1 MPVSDVQALM
11 GMVFICVSC
20 FILVVYM
27 FVTARPDRAVQR
39 IHELAGQPREGVR
52 TSFQGLTHSAS
63 AVGALLIPKTTEQR
77 GRLQTRLI
85 HAGYYSPRAM
95 ATFLGIKVLLLI
107 GPMFVGGILGLAGLA
122 PLDQAVLCG
131 ALCGALGLVGPSFWL
146 DKRKAHRQMV
156 FRRALPDALDVL
168 VICLEGGGSLPAA
181 IQRAA
186 GELRVAH
193 PSLADELAIVL
204 REMQLGSSVG
214 AAVRHFGERVDLE
227 EVRGLAAVIIQVE
240 RYGAS
245 LVKALRVHA
254 ETFRQKRLVRA
265 EELAQK
271 ASIKMLAPTVIF
283 IFPAM
288 FLVVLGP
295 TILEIIKVFKGM
307 Q

>member
-1 MPVSDVQALM
+1 MPVSDLQVLM
-11 GMVFICVSC
+11 GLAFVCVSC
-20 FILVVYM
+20 FIVVAYM
-27 FVTARPDRAVQR
+27 FLTAGPDRALQR
-39 IHELAGQPREGVR
+39 IHELAGQPSESAR
-52 TSFQGLTHSAS
+52 TSLQGLTHSAS
-63 AVGALLIPKTTEQR
+63 AVGALLIPKTSEER

-95 ATFLGIKVLLLI
+95 PTFLGIKVLLLI
-107 GPMFVGGILGLAGLA
+107 GPMMVGAALGMAGLA
-122 PLDQAVLCG
+122 PLDQAVLYG
-131 ALCGALGLVGPSFWL
+131 ALSGALGLVGPSFWL
-146 DKRKAHRQMV
+146 DKRKAARQTE

-168 VICLEGGGSLPAA
+168 IICLEGGGSLPAA
-181 IQRAA
+181 LQRAA

-193 PSLADELAIVL
+193 PSLADELSIAL

-214 AAVRHFGERVDLE
+214 AALRHFGERVDLE
-227 EVRGLAAVIIQVE
+227 EIRGLAAVIIQVE

-295 TILEIIKVFKGM
+295 TILEVIKVFRGM